1 MSWPRKFQVKSTLPS
16 QPYFWNYPP
25 LSKARSRQVIP
36 PVSNPSLHTYATRC
50 FNKFLEQSKILFF
63 WEGKWY
69 IFIQEVQRSLLSGK
83 RRPFFTSFIRGKNPL
98 CRSSQK
104 ADFPHPFSAFFPLLT
119 WALFSFIFCNTWTSS
134 RSRSCS
140 SIIMDYQSSFL
151 TAKELVANS
160 EKRALS
166 TKKGSPGT
174 FSNFQGRAEAEPLMR
189 LLLCLFP
196 LNSQLP
202 CQEWHFS
209 IASSKKVHLE
219 SSRSP
224 AESSYIHYSI
234 LMAPTITYSRMHISI
249 SKGQFSCFLHFILK
263 FHSNWHFNSKQVI

>member
-1 MSWPRKFQVKSTLPS
+1 MLISLRAFR
-16 QPYFWNYPP
+16 
-25 LSKARSRQVIP
+25 LSAA
-36 PVSNPSLHTYATRC
+36 VSEEGGGGETA
-50 FNKFLEQSKILFF
+50 QSKLEKVLDENFLKCYQVFQQVLGTIQDSSSLLFF

-69 IFIQEVQRSLLSGK
+69 IFIQEVQKSLLSGK

-119 WALFSFIFCNTWTSS
+119 WALSSFIFCNTWTSS
-134 RSRSCS
+134 SSRSCS

-224 AESSYIHYSI
+224 AAESSYIHYSI

-249 SKGQFSCFLHFILK
+249 SKGQ
-263 FHSNWHFNSKQVI
+263 